1 MRQLFILLLTLS
13 MAGNGF
19 CENVSTPPLAIAQDA
34 NIEKRVKEIVSK
46 MSLDDKVGQMCQINI
61 DGVLTDHPIDGR
73 AELDE
78 AKMRNAFE
86 TFRIGSILNT
96 PLGSAQ
102 DVDTWHRVIS
112 GIQEQSMKY
121 QGIPIIYGVDQSHG
135 TTYTSGGTLFP
146 QEINMAAKSGARVCS
161 NLCLRDAC
169 RFYSMGFQSSYGPQS
184 QPCVE
189 PHLGKFRRRPL
200 YQWRNGCG
208 NGQGL
213 SRQRP

>member
-121 QGIPIIYGVDQSHG
+121 QGIPIIYGVDQTHG

-146 QEINMAAKSGARVCS
+146 QEINMAASFNR
-161 NLCLRDAC
+161 NLVRECAAICAYETRAGSIPWVFNPVMDLSRNPA
-169 RFYSMGFQSSYGPQS
+169 
-184 QPCVE
+184 
-189 PHLGKFRRRPL
+189 RRRTLPL
-200 YQWRNGCG
+200 HQNRYRH
-208 NGQGL
+208 
-213 SRQRP
+213 